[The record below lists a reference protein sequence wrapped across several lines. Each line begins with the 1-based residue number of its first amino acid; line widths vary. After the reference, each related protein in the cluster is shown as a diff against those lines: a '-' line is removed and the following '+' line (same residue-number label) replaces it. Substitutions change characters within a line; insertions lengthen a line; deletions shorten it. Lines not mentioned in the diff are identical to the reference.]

1 MEKLN
6 PKESLER
13 VLLMMNYTPTKTL
26 SENKESVNSKYKS
39 YITEAPRLGSL
50 SSAER
55 SAANAEREAGNLAR
69 GGKSAKAVQQEIK
82 SIENELSSSVAA
94 GKLTKGQR
102 QDIGGRLLDAETKSF
117 AGKKKADGTLPNES
131 EIDAF
136 AKTKSAEIKAK
147 LDGKPGSQVT
157 TTVTHEPGMEV
168 VTRKT
173 RIKKEATTPKETGMI
188 AKLKKSF
195 SRANW
200 KSIFKYTALVGGLGA
215 VVWYFFLRDV
225 VNVSPCLLDSLTE
238 EEVGQLNGGTSG
250 TITRTQVGN
259 RIADINGG
267 LVFQLDQNG
276 VTTGNGKYKGTYSC
290 DGNNIKVEIA
300 GAVFTIGGGSSTDKG
315 TGNTN
320 NGGGGQS
327 KYKQCSETLPIA
339 MYCKNS
345 TIGRV
350 QGCLN
355 IKQDGAFG
363 PLTSQAL
370 VAKGVD
376 GQSITQASIDKACGG
391 QVVKQSAPGTDA
403 EEDDAG
409 GGNSIATTSK
419 GPAADDADEA

>member
-1 MEKLN
+1 MAAAK
-6 PKESLER
+6 KE
-13 VLLMMNYTPTKTL
+13 
-26 SENKESVNSKYKS
+26 
-39 YITEAPRLGSL
+39 
-50 SSAER
+50 
-55 SAANAEREAGNLAR
+55 
-69 GGKSAKAVQQEIK
+69 EIK
-82 SIENELSSSVAA
+82 SKFPE
-94 GKLTKGQR
+94 
-102 QDIGGRLLDAETKSF
+102 
-117 AGKKKADGTLPNES
+117 
-131 EIDAF
+131 
-136 AKTKSAEIKAK
+136 
-147 LDGKPGSQVT
+147 KPEGQVT
-157 TTVTHEPGMEV
+157 TTVTHEPGYEV
-168 VTRKT
+168 VARKPRT
-173 RIKKEATTPKETGMI
+173 KINKEAATAEQIGMI

-200 KSIFKYTALVGGLGA
+200 KSIFKYTALVGGVGA

-225 VNVSPCLLDSLTE
+225 VNVSPCLLDSLSE

-320 NGGGGQS
+320 NGGSGQS

-345 TIGRV
+345 TVSRV
-350 QGCLN
+350 QGCLGFTGRDL
-355 IKQDGAFG
+355 DGKFG
-363 PLTSQAL
+363 PTTSGAL
-370 VAKGVD
+370 ITKGLD

>member
-13 VLLMMNYTPTKTL
+13 VLLMMNYTPAKTL
-26 SENKESVNSKYKS
+26 SENKESVNDKYKS
-39 YITEAPRLGSL
+39 YITEAPISL
-50 SSAER
+50 TSAER

-69 GGKSAKAVQQEIK
+69 GGRSAKAVQQEIK
-82 SIENELSSSVAA
+82 SIENELSSAVAA

-173 RIKKEATTPKETGMI
+173 RIKQEATPKETGMI
-188 AKLKKSF
+188 TKLKKSF

-200 KSIFKYTALVGGLGA
+200 KSALKWALGIGGFSA
-215 VVWYFFLRDV
+215 VVWYVFLRDV

-267 LVFQLDQNG
+267 LVFQLDHNG

-320 NGGGGQS
+320 NGGGTS
-327 KYKQCSETLPIA
+327 KYKFCPETFPIA

-345 TIGRV
+345 TVSRV

-376 GQSITQASIDKACGG
+376 GQSITQTSIDKVCGG
-391 QVVKQSAPGTDA
+391 AVKPEKLTNDVDVTDLNGNLTDYVGVKSSDKSNS
-403 EEDDAG
+403 EEG
-409 GGNSIATTSK
+409 MG
-419 GPAADDADEA
+419 